1 MRGFELRPAPGAG
14 LSRPA
19 NRLLIVLAAALLVA
33 LLTPWVLRPLVERW
47 TTPAVAPVTDEAWPA
62 APPTYAPP
70 TVALPAAILPAPTAT
85 PLPPPVWRELSY
97 LTTIEYTAA
106 SVVEVNR
113 KTAVPWLGEMT
124 TNRLLLRAVGTVQMG
139 VDLSKVK
146 DVTIDGTTIRFVA
159 PMPVVTSVELLPEES
174 QIYDHQQVLFLSQS
188 SGIESEALEKARQQL
203 RQEIGGNE
211 SMNKLAQEFA
221 RLQLTEFLRKAG
233 FTAVEITFE

>member
-1 MRGFELRPAPGAG
+1 MRAFDLQQAPGAAAP
-14 LSRPA
+14 RAA
-19 NRLLIVLAAALLVA
+19 NRLWIVLAASLLVA
-33 LLTPWVLRPLVERW
+33 LLSPWVLRPLLERW
-47 TTPAVAPVTDEAWPA
+47 TAPAAAPAIDEAWPA
-62 APPTYAPP
+62 APATYAPP
-70 TVALPAAILPAPTAT
+70 LVAPPGAVLPAPTAT

-97 LTTIEYTAA
+97 LTTIEYTTA

-113 KTAVPWLGEMT
+113 TTAVPWLGEMT
-124 TNRLLLRAVGTVQMG
+124 TNRLLLRAVGTVQLG

-146 DVTIDGTTIRFVA
+146 DVAIDGTNIRLVA
-159 PMPVVTSVELLPEES
+159 PRPVVTSVELLPEQS

-188 SGIESEALEKARQQL
+188 AGLESEALEKARQQL

-221 RLQLTEFLRKAG
+221 RLQLAEFLRKAG

>member
-1 MRGFELRPAPGAG
+1 MRGFDLQPAPGAAAP
-14 LSRPA
+14 RPA

-33 LLTPWVLRPLVERW
+33 LLSPWVLRPLVERW
-47 TTPAVAPVTDEAWPA
+47 TTPAVAPATDEAWPA
-62 APPTYAPP
+62 APATYAPP
-70 TVALPAAILPAPTAT
+70 TVGPPAALLAPTAT

-97 LTTIEYTAA
+97 LTTVEYTTA

-124 TNRLLLRAVGTVQMG
+124 TNRLLLRAVGAVQMG
-139 VDLSKVK
+139 VDLSKVR
-146 DVTIDGTTIRFVA
+146 DVTIEGTAIRLVA
-159 PMPVVTSVELLPEES
+159 PRPVVTSVELLPEES

-188 SGIESEALEKARQQL
+188 AGLESEAMEKARQQL

-221 RLQLTEFLRKAG
+221 RLQLAEFLRKAG

>member
-1 MRGFELRPAPGAG
+1 MRPAPGPALPG
-14 LSRPA
+14 LA
-19 NRLLIVLAAALLVA
+19 NRLLIVVAAALLVA
-33 LLTPWVLRPLVERW
+33 LLSPWVLHPLVERW
-47 TTPAVAPVTDEAWPA
+47 AAPAVAPATVEAWPT
-62 APPTYAPP
+62 APATYAPP
-70 TVALPAAILPAPTAT
+70 TVPPPAAALPAPTAT

-97 LTTIEYTAA
+97 LTTVEYTTA

-139 VDLSKVK
+139 VDLSKVR
-146 DVTIDGTTIRFVA
+146 DVTIDGTNIHFVA

-174 QIYDHQQVLFLSQS
+174 QIYDHQQVLFLAQS
-188 SGIESEALEKARQQL
+188 AGLESEALEKARQQL

-211 SMNKLAQEFA
+211 SMNRLAQEFA